1 MEKRQEV
8 NTPQFLFYNP
18 KTDGKP
24 TMNDYIAELDA
35 CIFSPLFIV
44 HEMFLLLDEAG
55 DFDEDKQ
62 RHVMNLLWVTLTR
75 WQELTER
82 FKQANK

>member
-1 MEKRQEV
+1 MEKSQKS

-18 KTDGKP
+18 KIDGKP
-24 TMNDYIAELDA
+24 TMNDYIAEMDT

-44 HEMFLLLDEAG
+44 HEMFLLLDESG
-55 DFDEDKQ
+55 DFDEGKQ
-62 RHVMNLLWVTLTR
+62 KHVMNLLWVTLVK